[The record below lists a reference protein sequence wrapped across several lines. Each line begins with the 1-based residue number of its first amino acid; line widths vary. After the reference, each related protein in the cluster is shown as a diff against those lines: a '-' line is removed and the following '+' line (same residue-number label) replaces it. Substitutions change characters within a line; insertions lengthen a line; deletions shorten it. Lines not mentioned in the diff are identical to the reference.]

1 MSGPGGAA
9 GRELYVYY
17 RVPLAAAAQAQSE
30 LAAMRALLRRQH
42 ARVHSRWL
50 QRVEIRDEFITW
62 MEIHTVPGGLTDDEV
77 TDICHL
83 LLPWPSVRSGPRH
96 VEVFAALSDSVS

>member
-1 MSGPGGAA
+1 MSGAA

-17 RVPLAAAAQAQSE
+17 RVPQAAADQARADVVSMQ
-30 LAAMRALLRRQH
+30 AALRVQH
-42 ARVHSRWL
+42 PRVHSRWL

-62 MEIHTVPGGLTDDEV
+62 MEIHSVPGGLSADEV

-96 VEVFAALSDSVS
+96 VEVFAALPDSSS